1 MDSRDG
7 EPGMVGRAGNAEVDA
22 ASDSRD
28 GDPGK
33 REVEPRTVGKDGN
46 DATSLAASGMSWE
59 TTVDHNCGPFCFF
72 A

>member
-1 MDSRDG
+1 MHDG

-59 TTVDHNCGPFCFF
+59 TTADHNCGPFCFF

>member
-1 MDSRDG
+1 
-7 EPGMVGRAGNAEVDA
+7 MVGRAGNAEVDA
-22 ASDSRD
+22 ASDSRG

-33 REVEPRTVGKDGN
+33 REVEPRTVGKDRN

-59 TTVDHNCGPFCFF
+59 TTADHNCGPFCFF